1 MIAAACGPT
10 THWAGRTITREGEVF
25 VREGHDP
32 VSAAGFI
39 ECDRQAPVV
48 WVDDGPRHAAYRVP
62 TWARREQP
70 PVNERPSRRSTP

>member
-32 VSAAGFI
+32 SRLPGSSSATGK
-39 ECDRQAPVV
+39 RLLS
-48 WVDDGPRHAAYRVP
+48 G
-62 TWARREQP
+62 
-70 PVNERPSRRSTP
+70 